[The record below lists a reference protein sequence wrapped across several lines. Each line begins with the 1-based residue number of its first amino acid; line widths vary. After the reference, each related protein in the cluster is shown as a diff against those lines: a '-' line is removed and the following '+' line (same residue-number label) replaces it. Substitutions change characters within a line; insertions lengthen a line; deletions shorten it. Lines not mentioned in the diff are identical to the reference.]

1 MGYRTPKI
9 DRIANEG
16 IAFTDY
22 CDQQSCTVVLAAFIT
37 GQDAIRTGLTKV
49 GEG

>member
-1 MGYRTPKI
+1 MVIIVPVMLWAQNANNAEKPNI

-22 CDQQSCTVVLAAFIT
+22 Y
-37 GQDAIRTGLTKV
+37 G
-49 GEG
+49 